1 VHQVRLV
8 KSTSGPYALDQK
20 RQVMKDKRT
29 KRLQTRSNVK
39 REALRREGWR
49 GSAPGGARF
58 DPFSDQKS
66 AGPKID
72 RKKA

>member
-1 VHQVRLV
+1 VQQVRLV

-49 GSAPGGARF
+49 G
-58 DPFSDQKS
+58 
-66 AGPKID
+66 
-72 RKKA
+72 